1 MIIEAQNLKVDE
13 SGDASKE
20 FIGKDVNEDPF
31 LRADSFVQQGQCRAV
46 VVCVGA
52 HSTRGIVDE
61 KLDTESETPLQH
73 KLFNLSQTFTFI
85 GLWAA
90 IIILITSI
98 VILCL
103 QTGLDSDVGGA
114 IFTKKLVENIILAFI
129 IVMVA
134 IPEGLPM
141 TVGISLAY
149 SIISMYDKDRVLVRD
164 LKSPE
169 KMGEV
174 TEFCLGKTGTLTT
187 EDMKVI
193 SIYAQNILIK
203 NTRADTILNC
213 NISDEIESLIKE
225 SVIYNNQCHIEMTE
239 NAFYVPVGNGTEVSL
254 LKWLQG
260 AEIPVHH
267 IIKHKETHMVARIPF
282 STVLKRSIVAMQLP
296 HDEETV
302 RVYVKGAPEI
312 VAQSCDS
319 FFDET
324 ANKVQFTEENRDYVM
339 NNIMTETMC
348 KNAMRAIALSYSD
361 MSMDDFR
368 SIQAATQ
375 DFTVEDSAEQLVNNQ
390 TFLGIVALKDPL
402 RPKVKQVIEMASKGG
417 VQVRLVSGDNLDT
430 VKAFAVDCGI
440 LSKEILDSNMLI
452 NTQE

>member
-20 FIGKDVNEDPF
+20 YIHKNVNEDPF

-90 IIILITSI
+90 IIILTTSI

-187 EDMKVI
+187 EDMSVI

-203 NTRADTILNC
+203 NTRPDTIQNAV
-213 NISDEIESLIKE
+213 IAEEIRDLVKE

-267 IIKHKETHMVARIPF
+267 IIKHKETHMLTRIPF
-282 STVLKRSIVAMQLP
+282 STVQKRSVVAMRLP
-296 HDEETV
+296 HDEDTV
-302 RVYVKGAPEI
+302 RVYVKGAPEV
-312 VAQSCDS
+312 VAPACDS
-319 FFDET
+319 CYSEE
-324 ANKVQFTEENRDYVM
+324 AAKVQFTEEQRDYVM
-339 NNIMTETMC
+339 NNIMTEEMA
-348 KNAMRAIALSYSD
+348 KHSMRAIALSYAD
-361 MSMDDFR
+361 LSMDDFTA
-368 SIQAATQ
+368 IQEATQ
-375 DFTVEDSAEQLVNNQ
+375 DFTAEDSAEQLVNN
-390 TFLGIVALKDPL
+390 
-402 RPKVKQVIEMASKGG
+402 
-417 VQVRLVSGDNLDT
+417 
-430 VKAFAVDCGI
+430 
-440 LSKEILDSNMLI
+440 
-452 NTQE
+452 